1 MAVLKMSDFEYTK
14 LLEQIR
20 NEKDL
25 KEREEL
31 FHFIGERGDD
41 RFIEPLTEL
50 LKTDDSPLIRSSLY
64 SAFSQIGSELAEE
77 VIAKQVKSRLP
88 KDDGKRITKKTWTEA
103 VDFLTA
109 NLEVVFIKKVR
120 GIIDS
125 EGRLW
130 GIRNK
135 GGVGVYV
142 RNLLR
147 NNGFNWGE
155 VALENYWSWVVEDVL
170 EKVK

>member
-1 MAVLKMSDFEYTK
+1 MSDFEYTK

-64 SAFSQIGSELAEE
+64 SAFSQIGSDLAEE
-77 VIAKQVKSRLP
+77 VIAKQVKTRLP
-88 KDDGKRITKKTWTEA
+88 KDDGKKITKKTWTEA
-103 VDFLTA
+103 VDFLA
-109 NLEVVFIKKVR
+109 VNLESVFIGKR
-120 GIIDS
+120 
-125 EGRLW
+125 
-130 GIRNK
+130 
-135 GGVGVYV
+135 
-142 RNLLR
+142 
-147 NNGFNWGE
+147 
-155 VALENYWSWVVEDVL
+155 
-170 EKVK
+170 